1 MPISSSALPE
11 TASAVDQST
20 KAESTM
26 ISPVDSSSGSDTDIE
41 SSRATLVTALDSSS
55 SLLSS
60 LGPSSASSSSSST
73 GASSYSVTQKE
84 DQQALTTDEDQRRNT
99 SKRRR
104 PATSRPDARTLRP
117 LGPKH
122 LEFGYKVARKNL
134 SAAVA
139 TAVNELFGF
148 SIPVRN
154 KETEA
159 KRPGKGCIPLLRQH
173 PLVRKAADAVDEAD
187 RLLEE
192 ALARGENWNTKVPD
206 EWMQQDDQTEY
217 EWGYDK
223 PEAKSEKETRRLRAR
238 IVRPNNLESNSRKRR
253 TPEVKKNDVS
263 GEKEVSAS
271 GSGDAVVQPKGKS
284 TDVSSFSTT
293 TGSLNERERRSRSQS
308 PSAPKLDPSS
318 SRAVSAEPDVPPAPA
333 FGKRSR
339 GRPTKTAFET
349 AGSVMETEASA
360 VTAQSPVLG
369 SSMMKFRL
377 DPPAKSQPPA
387 APRVQRKRGRPRKYP
402 LPPPVPSLDQLPK
415 NAAAAM
421 AAQDSERRSSKRRKI
436 ISSK

>member
-11 TASAVDQST
+11 TVSAVNQST
-20 KAESTM
+20 KVGPT
-26 ISPVDSSSGSDTDIE
+26 ILSPVDSSSGSGTDIE
-41 SSRATLVTALDSSS
+41 SSRVTSIITPDLSSS
-55 SLLSS
+55 PLPF
-60 LGPSSASSSSSST
+60 LGPSSSSSSSSST
-73 GASSYSVTQKE
+73 GASSYSVTQQK
-84 DQQALTTDEDQRRNT
+84 DRQALTIDEDPRRNT
-99 SKRRR
+99 DKRCQ

-122 LEFGYKVARKNL
+122 LEYGYKVARENL

-139 TAVNELFGF
+139 TAVNELFNF

-154 KETEA
+154 EETEA

-192 ALARGENWNTKVPD
+192 ALAHGENWNSKMPD
-206 EWMQQDDQTEY
+206 EWMRQDDQQEY
-217 EWGYDK
+217 EWGYNG
-223 PEAKSEKETRRLRAR
+223 PEAKFEKEARRLRKR
-238 IVRPNNLESNSRKRR
+238 IVRPNNSESRSRKRR

-263 GEKEVSAS
+263 GKKETTAS
-271 GSGDAVVQPKGKS
+271 GSGDDAVCPKEKP
-284 TDVSSFSTT
+284 TDTSLFSTT
-293 TGSLNERERRSRSQS
+293 TGSLNEREQRSRSRT
-308 PSAPKLDPSS
+308 PSTSKLDPFP
-318 SRAVSAEPDVPPAPA
+318 SRSVSAEPDVLPAPA

-339 GRPTKTAFET
+339 GQPKTTAFET
-349 AGSVMETEASA
+349 AGSVMEIEASA
-360 VTAQSPVLG
+360 VTVQSPVLG

-377 DPPAKSQPPA
+377 DPPVESQPSA

-415 NAAAAM
+415 NAVAAM
-421 AAQDSERRSSKRRKI
+421 ATQDSERRSSKRRKI
-436 ISSK
+436 NSSK